1 MQKQKTMKFLSILSL
16 SLLLFS
22 PLPGD
27 VAAFV
32 QNNAFAVTKRSH
44 HNCNQIRHS
53 ELSLSS
59 SAASST
65 DNIELVEAQAQQHK
79 KTTIWRKHPAFHKT
93 NAISK
98 LMPVPHAELWRKSLP
113 TSSSCDD
120 CCSDNECSKSRRKSK
135 RTFWDMLQN
144 NRKDSHDNR
153 RRLINDVSVQFD
165 NPTIGARQLLEKCGI
180 IESHPAEGDELPLPE
195 VIMAEEESV
204 QHLTSVLSYFQRIAA
219 NCGSEDD
226 PNQKVKCIAR
236 VVSTKGSS
244 GVKCPRWHVDHVPV
258 RLVLSIVG
266 PGCEYIPETFG
277 QDDANK
283 SDGRVRTVDRSALNN
298 LDEEDTMKANNII
311 VPPKLFA
318 DATYDVIK
326 HAKEGD
332 AILLMGRAWEEDNSE
347 VLAAVHRSPTL
358 KPNEERILLTVDLVD
373 W

>member
-1 MQKQKTMKFLSILSL
+1 MKFLSILSL

-22 PLPGD
+22 LLPCD

-59 SAASST
+59 SAVSST
-65 DNIELVEAQAQQHK
+65 DNIELVEAQVQQQK
-79 KTTIWRKHPAFHKT
+79 KWRKHPAFHKT

-98 LMPVPHAELWRKSLP
+98 LMPVPHAQLWRKSLP
-113 TSSSCDD
+113 TSSSGDD
-120 CCSDNECSKSRRKSK
+120 CCSDDECSKSRRKSK
-135 RTFWDMLQN
+135 RTIWDMLQN
-144 NRKDSHDNR
+144 NRKDNHDNR

-204 QHLTSVLSYFQRIAA
+204 QHLTTVLSYFQSIAA
-219 NCGSEDD
+219 SSGDKEEYN
-226 PNQKVKCIAR
+226 NNNIKCIAR
-236 VVSTKGSS
+236 VVSTKGQS
-244 GVKCPRWHVDHVPV
+244 GIKCPRWHVDHVPV
-258 RLVLSIVG
+258 RLVLSVVG

-283 SDGRVRTVDRSALNN
+283 SDGRVRTVDRSALNS

-311 VPPKLFA
+311 VPPKLLA

-326 HAKEGD
+326 HAGEGE
-332 AILLMGRAWEEDNSE
+332 AILLIGRAWEEDDSE